1 MPGVNCYAEAACG
14 IPSLASRRGNLRRT
28 NRRPEGKTVVIWPPA
43 RMRPGWEMALTNEQ
57 QIAFEETRTAI
68 CLRLKNGYCFTD
80 SMLER
85 LSLFELL
92 NLLMLVSGARNYLG
106 LFTATWTALSDV
118 FGDDA
123 LQEKPKH
130 CKRQNGTERR
140 WFRTREE
147 AETVEKDP
155 VNVDYHG
162 DVAELCEKCRFWH
175 PSSRST
181 AVAKTS
187 SSSIAISVP
196 DISSRPFR
204 FPSEHARQLRRCCGQ
219 DSACRSRL
227 RIRAG
232 G

>member
-1 MPGVNCYAEAACG
+1 M
-14 IPSLASRRGNLRRT
+14 S
-28 NRRPEGKTVVIWPPA
+28 
-43 RMRPGWEMALTNEQ
+43 EQ
-57 QIAFEETRTAI
+57 QTAFNEVRTAI

-118 FGDDA
+118 FGDDL

-140 WFRTREE
+140 WFRTRQE
-147 AETVEKDP
+147 AEAFEQDP

-162 DVAELCEKCRFWH
+162 DIAELCEKCGLWH
-175 PSSRST
+175 L
-181 AVAKTS
+181 
-187 SSSIAISVP
+187 
-196 DISSRPFR
+196 SRPN
-204 FPSEHARQLRRCCGQ
+204 SEDEKPVVH
-219 DSACRSRL
+219 
-227 RIRAG
+227 
-232 G
+232 